1 MKLGDFQ
8 SGHRAIEVSLDPLLG
23 PSPQRE
29 VRTHRGGLSIA
40 KGSIRFQYT
49 FPNIQSLRGKLR
61 RHPWASSSMSSSA
74 PTPGTTTSPPRHER
88 KDIAMHQY
96 APAAPNQ
103 PTERKSSSNLF
114 QRRLA
119 ICLVQTVFNT
129 IIVAR
134 YAGTLYG
141 ATNHE
146 PLKQVGV
153 TLLFAALLGSLA
165 RMWFLTLKS
174 QTR

>member
-1 MKLGDFQ
+1 
-8 SGHRAIEVSLDPLLG
+8 
-23 PSPQRE
+23 
-29 VRTHRGGLSIA
+29 
-40 KGSIRFQYT
+40 
-49 FPNIQSLRGKLR
+49 
-61 RHPWASSSMSSSA
+61 
-74 PTPGTTTSPPRHER
+74 
-88 KDIAMHQY
+88 MHQY

-103 PTERKSSSNLF
+103 TAERKSSSNPF
-114 QRRLA
+114 QRRFT
-119 ICLVQTVFNT
+119 ICLVQTVFNA

-146 PLKQVGV
+146 PLSQAGV

-165 RMWFLTLKS
+165 RMWFLTMKS

>member
-1 MKLGDFQ
+1 
-8 SGHRAIEVSLDPLLG
+8 
-23 PSPQRE
+23 
-29 VRTHRGGLSIA
+29 
-40 KGSIRFQYT
+40 
-49 FPNIQSLRGKLR
+49 
-61 RHPWASSSMSSSA
+61 
-74 PTPGTTTSPPRHER
+74 
-88 KDIAMHQY
+88 MHQY

-103 PTERKSSSNLF
+103 TTERKSSSNPF

-119 ICLVQTVFNT
+119 ICLVQTVFNA

-141 ATNHE
+141 ATNHD
-146 PLKQVGV
+146 PLQQVGV

>member
-1 MKLGDFQ
+1 MADFLLLTGAYAFSTHSQ
-8 SGHRAIEVSLDPLLG
+8 TFRASEASSGA
-23 PSPQRE
+23 
-29 VRTHRGGLSIA
+29 TRGAG
-40 KGSIRFQYT
+40 
-49 FPNIQSLRGKLR
+49 
-61 RHPWASSSMSSSA
+61 SSMSSSA

-103 PTERKSSSNLF
+103 TTERNSSSNPF

-141 ATNHE
+141 ATNHD
-146 PLKQVGV
+146 PLQHAGV
-153 TLLFAALLGSLA
+153 TLLFAVLPGSLA
-165 RMWFLTLKS
+165 RMWFPTLKS